1 MLARARQSLDYRDL
15 LYNLVVRDLKVRYKH
30 SVLGFFWSLLNPLL
44 LMLVFTFVFTQ
55 LLPADKA
62 KPAFHIFFL
71 TALLPWNW
79 CATSI
84 SGTLA
89 SIVGN
94 AHLIKK
100 VYFPREMLPVS
111 VVISNMINFALSL
124 PALLFFMLVLRP
136 PELGS
141 PFGPPVGFASVPTM
155 DPWEA
160 GSVVLT
166 PGCTHV
172 CLNEHLLWLPV
183 LIVIQ
188 VLFLTGLGFFLAAL
202 NVFFRDTSVLVEVG
216 LSAWFFLT
224 PIIYDAREVVPDYT
238 ELMYRLNPMASIVAV
253 YRNIFYYNEAGS
265 PDALFILRT
274 LVTCLV
280 IFVLG
285 YLFFMRT
292 SRKFGEE
299 I

>member
-1 MLARARQSLDYRDL
+1 
-15 LYNLVVRDLKVRYKH
+15 VRDLKVRYKH

-55 LLPADKA
+55 LLPADQT

-71 TALLPWNW
+71 AALLPWNW
-79 CATSI
+79 CATSV

-100 VYFPREMLPVS
+100 VYFPREMLTVS
-111 VVISNMINFALSL
+111 VVLSNMVNYLLSL
-124 PALLFFMLVLRP
+124 PALLLFMVFLR
-136 PELGS
+136 EGLGS
-141 PFGPPVGFASVPTM
+141 GPVGA
-155 DPWEA
+155 E
-160 GSVVLT
+160 
-166 PGCTHV
+166 CTHV

-183 LIVIQ
+183 LIITQ
-188 VLFLTGLGFFLAAL
+188 ALFLMGLGFFLAAL

-224 PIIYDAREVVPDYT
+224 PIIYDAKAVAKDYT
-238 ELMYRLNPMASIVAV
+238 GLMYYLNPMASIVAV

-265 PDALFILRT
+265 PDALFVLRT
-274 LVTCLV
+274 LATCLV

>member
-1 MLARARQSLDYRDL
+1 MLARARQSLNYRDL

-55 LLPADKA
+55 LLPADEK

-79 CATSI
+79 CATSV

-111 VVISNMINFALSL
+111 VVLSNMVNYLLSL
-124 PALLFFMLVLRP
+124 PALLLFMVFLR
-136 PELGS
+136 EGLS
-141 PFGPPVGFASVPTM
+141 TGPIDAS
-155 DPWEA
+155 
-160 GSVVLT
+160 
-166 PGCTHV
+166 CTHV
-172 CLNEHLLWLPV
+172 CLSEQLLWLPV
-183 LIVIQ
+183 LIATQ
-188 VLFLTGLGFFLAAL
+188 ALFLAGLGFFLAAL

-224 PIIYDAREVVPDYT
+224 PIIYDAEDVVPDYT
-238 ELMYRLNPMASIVAV
+238 GLMYYLNPMASIIAV
-253 YRNIFYYNEAGS
+253 YRNIFYYNQSGS